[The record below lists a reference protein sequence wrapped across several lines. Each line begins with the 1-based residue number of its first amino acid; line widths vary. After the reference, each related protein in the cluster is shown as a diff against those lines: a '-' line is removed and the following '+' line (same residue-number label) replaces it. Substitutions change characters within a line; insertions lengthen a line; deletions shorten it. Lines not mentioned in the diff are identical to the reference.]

1 MIFIILFQF
10 FNRSEQERDF
20 NNEQKMQFDNSR
32 TSFSLHK
39 YARDLQKNAGLVLVF
54 RGFVKD
60 FSDCFRNFVFISR
73 I

>member
-1 MIFIILFQF
+1 MNKRCSSTIVGRALACI
-10 FNRSEQERDF
+10 NMRETC
-20 NNEQKMQFDNSR
+20 K
-32 TSFSLHK
+32 
-39 YARDLQKNAGLVLVF
+39 KNAGLVLVF

>member
-1 MIFIILFQF
+1 M
-10 FNRSEQERDF
+10 
-20 NNEQKMQFDNSR
+20 
-32 TSFSLHK
+32 LHK